1 MMLPVLKFSYSEVI
15 SPSKINVLQSL
26 ADLGGEADSLSAL
39 SEASGV
45 EKSLLSY
52 HLRGGREAK
61 GLEELGLV
69 EIDRGTQGRLL
80 IQLSEMG
87 RVLLIGFVMVRAV
100 RARITRRQARTPSP
114 REQIQQV
121 KNRAQG
127 RDVVHAGEAAL
138 LDTAQRLSAQLDVKA
153 ERLEQLIREADE
165 RLSALGAAPSA
176 PVHLDD
182 GLDDGRDHGSTAAAG
197 PDLVTDETRDE
208 PREPQR
214 MMDPLIS
221 AVYELAD
228 EGRPVVEI
236 ARELD
241 EQIGKVD
248 LILALRASR

>member
-1 MMLPVLKFSYSEVI
+1 MFRIAIDLVI
-15 SPSKINVLQSL
+15 MPAAASSTSP
-26 ADLGGEADSLSAL
+26 DGEA
-39 SEASGV
+39 
-45 EKSLLSY
+45 
-52 HLRGGREAK
+52 
-61 GLEELGLV
+61 
-69 EIDRGTQGRLL
+69 GTFLPAMLMVVG
-80 IQLSEMG
+80 
-87 RVLLIGFVMVRAV
+87 VLLIGFVMVRAV

-114 REQIQQV
+114 REQIQLV

-176 PVHLDD
+176 PVHPEDVLDD
-182 GLDDGRDHGSTAAAG
+182 RRDHGSTPDVA

-214 MMDPLIS
+214 MMDPLIR

-228 EGRPVVEI
+228 EGRAVVEI

>member
-1 MMLPVLKFSYSEVI
+1 MFRIAIDLVIMPAAASSTSPDGEVGTFLPAMLMVV
-15 SPSKINVLQSL
+15 
-26 ADLGGEADSLSAL
+26 G
-39 SEASGV
+39 
-45 EKSLLSY
+45 
-52 HLRGGREAK
+52 
-61 GLEELGLV
+61 
-69 EIDRGTQGRLL
+69 
-80 IQLSEMG
+80 
-87 RVLLIGFVMVRAV
+87 VLLIGFVMVRAV
-100 RARITRRQARTPSP
+100 RARITRRQERTPSP

-176 PVHLDD
+176 PVHSEDVLDD
-182 GLDDGRDHGSTAAAG
+182 RRDHGSTPDVA

-214 MMDPLIS
+214 MMDPLIR

-228 EGRPVVEI
+228 EGRAVVEI